1 MRSFAVLFL
10 AALPWMAQAF
20 RPQVTLEVSPTNI
33 VVTES
38 AEATIR
44 ILVPKPF
51 PANPSISADFIPQ
64 GSRLMMERGQTT
76 VDGASV
82 WRYTVKVPVRGE
94 AAGER
99 TLGPVTVSIP
109 TRTDFFGFVS
119 RTTDL
124 RSGTVRLVTVA
135 PPEEGRPRAY
145 CGAIASAFGA
155 TATLDTNI
163 CTAGDPLLLTLEL
176 SGAAD
181 ASMVHAPPM
190 AEAFRG
196 SPFKL
201 DASSL
206 KTETLAASKRFTWR
220 VRAVKAGTVEF
231 PSLDVAWFD
240 PKART
245 YRTTR
250 TEPIP
255 IQVKA
260 GEQAALGALD
270 AVGGETDEF
279 PMPDGLDLPFE
290 AKSFT
295 LKHALS
301 LAFRA
306 ETEKDFLAAAER
318 YAAFIE
324 ALREGSSGQPPSQ
337 GGRMSPRAEE
347 AVHWANLGALY
358 VMAGKPHDA
367 LKAYERAEFITGA
380 TDGTLRGIR
389 AAMARLRNDPQ
400 AELPLPRILFPFW
413 YRFSLRGRI
422 LFSAGVMLGL
432 AMLFWVAM
440 RAGRKLAVVAAVCGV
455 AASAMAWPW
464 GRDPFAGV
472 FDDMS
477 AMRMGRSAEAC
488 PVKAKAWFN
497 STVTMVGAPVD
508 LTVMVEPGSLR
519 IEPGSI
525 KIEAGFPDAT
535 ERGNL
540 RNDAPNV
547 YKVRTM
553 FLEPGTND
561 ISIAVSGAYSGA
573 YCVTNGNMISSGRV
587 VNQPFRIV
595 LKPAHVVVTELPS
608 SGRPLDF
615 SGAVGTRFS
624 LTQKLTPDRVHP
636 GDLVTAE
643 YRLTFDGYCPS
654 NAEVRV
660 DNLSR
665 EFKAYD
671 VKETA
676 RDAKSVVWR
685 QILVPRTTEATNS
698 ALASVC
704 YYNLRTKRYEWARA
718 RPVPLTFVSAEVAS
732 TENTRVM
739 INETPDAVSVPAH
752 GGTSAALTLRFAPSA
767 KSPIVVTLPPGTET
781 HETSRWNGWRR
792 LDSARGAGW
801 AR

>member
-1 MRSFAVLFL
+1 MRSFAALFL
-10 AALPWMAQAF
+10 VALPWVAQAF
-20 RPQVTLEVSPTNI
+20 RPYVTLEVSPANI

-44 ILVPKPF
+44 IFVQKPF
-51 PANPSISADFIPQ
+51 AANPSISADFIPQ
-64 GSRLMMERGQTT
+64 GSRLTMERGQMTLEG
-76 VDGASV
+76 VNI
-82 WRYTVKVPVRGE
+82 WRYTLKVPVKGE
-94 AAGER
+94 VAGIK
-99 TLGPVTVSIP
+99 TLGAVTVSIP

-124 RSGTVRLVTVA
+124 KSGTARLVVTA

-155 TATLDTNI
+155 TASLDTNI

-181 ASMVHAPPM
+181 ASMVHAPSI
-190 AEAFRG
+190 AETLRG

-201 DASSL
+201 DVSSL

-231 PSLDVAWFD
+231 PALNVAWFD
-240 PKART
+240 PKIRA

-324 ALREGSSGQPPSQ
+324 TLRD
-337 GGRMSPRAEE
+337 GGTAADAPDGKSFA
-347 AVHWANLGALY
+347 AAHWANLGALY
-358 VMAGKPHDA
+358 VMAGKPRDA
-367 LKAYERAEFITGA
+367 IKAYERSEFVTGA
-380 TDGTLRGIR
+380 TAGTLRGIR
-389 AAMARLRNDPQ
+389 AATARLRNDPQ

-413 YRFSLRGRI
+413 FRFSLMGRI
-422 LFSAGVMLGL
+422 LFSAGGLLGL
-432 AMLFWVAM
+432 AVLFWVAM
-440 RAGRKLAVVAAVCGV
+440 RAGRKLAVLAILSGV
-455 AASAMAWPW
+455 AASASAWPW
-464 GRDPFAGV
+464 GRDPFEGF
-472 FDDMS
+472 FDDMPS
-477 AMRMGRSAEAC
+477 MRMGRGTEVC
-488 PVKAKAWFN
+488 PIKAKSWFS

-508 LTVMVEPGSLR
+508 LAVMVEPGALR
-519 IEPGSI
+519 IVPGSI
-525 KIEAGFPDAT
+525 KVEAGLPDTT
-535 ERGNL
+535 ERGDL
-540 RNDAPNV
+540 RNDSPNV

-561 ISIAVSGAYSGA
+561 IPVVVSGVYSGT

-587 VNQPFRIV
+587 VNQPFRIA
-595 LKPAHVVVTELPS
+595 LRPAHVVVNELPGG
-608 SGRPLDF
+608 GRPLDF

-624 LTQKLTPDRVHP
+624 LTQTLTPDKVHP

-685 QILVPRTTEATNS
+685 QILVPRTTQATNS
-698 ALASVC
+698 ALASLSF
-704 YYNLRTKRYEWARA
+704 YNLRTKRYERARA

-739 INETPDAVSVPAH
+739 VNETPAAEASSTNGGAVS
-752 GGTSAALTLRFAPSA
+752 SLTLRFAPSA
-767 KSPIVVTLPPGTET
+767 KSPVVVTLPPGTVT
-781 HETSRWNGWRR
+781 RETSRWNGWRH
-792 LDSARGAGW
+792 LDSVRGAGW
-801 AR
+801 TR